1 VILEPWCRPQH
12 PAGFDRVFQLGR
24 GRAMK
29 TTGIRHGAAFCISF
43 ACALAPVSP
52 HAQENCT
59 PVRFE
64 HGKSSATIRG
74 TAPPDD
80 VVCYTFD
87 AATGQTASLKVAGR
101 NLIISVIG
109 VGDEVCGR
117 PAHAVG
123 Y

>member
-1 VILEPWCRPQH
+1 
-12 PAGFDRVFQLGR
+12 
-24 GRAMK
+24 MK
-29 TTGIRHGAAFCISF
+29 ATGIRHGAAFCISF

-59 PVRFE
+59 PVHFE

-109 VGDEVCGR
+109 VGDARDSWTFKTKAQTYKFV
-117 PAHAVG
+117 VG
-123 Y
+123 QLMRSVTNEPYVVTVSIK